1 MGDKDHY
8 WRDFLTSGKRKTNWL
23 VSCLSCSS
31 PPLHPA
37 YQAHEFNKTKCKPFM
52 TMDAGIF
59 MLMTRNY
66 TNHFQK
72 EHEKKNI

>member
-1 MGDKDHY
+1 
-8 WRDFLTSGKRKTNWL
+8 
-23 VSCLSCSS
+23 
-31 PPLHPA
+31 
-37 YQAHEFNKTKCKPFM
+37 M

-72 EHEKKNI
+72 EHEKKKHLKK